1 MNQCNTKFL
10 NEISK
15 KSLIS
20 WFLKELT
27 FVLPCLGKPSLDLRT
42 RLRQTIERDLPYCKL
57 KVMFRSKCRLKTL
70 FQFKNP
76 FEEKICSGIIYH
88 YMCSKCKVTYNGK
101 TFHHF
106 YTRATEHMG
115 ISNLIKK
122 HLKNVKESAISD
134 HLLQCDCTINFEDFS
149 ILATDCNKFKSLPR
163 ETLLIKRDKAI
174 LNRTIKSFLLE
185 LFDSDGSF
193 ICNITW
199 LSDFNLIYNSILF
212 CVLTE
217 LGYVLNVMSKRNEN
231 VVLKML
237 W

>member
-1 MNQCNTKFL
+1 MKYL
-10 NEISK
+10 SK

-27 FVLPCLGKPSLDLRT
+27 FALPYLGKPSLDLRT
-42 RLRQTIERDLPYCKL
+42 RLRLTIERDLPYCKL
-57 KVMFRSKCRLKTL
+57 KVMFRSKCRLKTP
-70 FQFKNP
+70 FQSKNP
-76 FEEKICSGIIYH
+76 FEEKIYSGIIYR

-101 TFHHF
+101 TFYHF

-122 HLKNVKESAISD
+122 HLKNVRERD
-134 HLLQCDCTINFEDFS
+134 RHLLQCNCTINFEDFS

-163 ETLLIKRDKAI
+163 ESFLIKRDKAI

-199 LSDFNLIYNSILF
+199 LSHFVLIYNSILF

-217 LGYVLNVMSKRNEN
+217 LGYVLNVMSRRNEN
-231 VVLKML
+231 VVLKMF